1 MKLPGFLREP
11 LVLDEDESAWRM
23 MQSPEGVSLRLKLAG
38 HAERLVAL
46 IFDLLIMNLAVIL
59 VVLIAVSLLAVRA
72 DYALVASLYL
82 LLTFFL
88 RMGYFLGFEMR
99 WRGQTPGKKIMG
111 ICVVDREGH
120 ALTPMA
126 LVARNLMREVEVF
139 IPLSFL
145 FAWQGVDLYFGL
157 LALSWFCVFLGMPL
171 FNRDRLRFGD
181 MVAGTWVVSN
191 DRRWLQEDLTAMPR
205 SESHDKHKFAD
216 AELDVYGISE
226 LQVLEKLLRRPD
238 SSRKEDAVREVCF
251 RIREKIGWRE
261 EVEPEE
267 FLQDYYRELR
277 AHLERHVL
285 FGDRREDKE
294 AMSKRARTTRVAPT
308 K

>member
-1 MKLPGFLREP
+1 MKLPSFLREP

-23 MQSPEGVSLRLKLAG
+23 MPSPEGVSLRLKLAG

-46 IFDLLIMNLAVIL
+46 IFDLLIMNLAAIL
-59 VVLIAVSLLAVRA
+59 VVVIAISLLAVRA
-72 DYALVASLYL
+72 DYGLVASLYL

-145 FAWQGVDLYFGL
+145 LAWQGVDLYFGL

-191 DRRWLQEDLTAMPR
+191 DRKWLQEDLTATPR
-205 SESHDKHKFAD
+205 SESHDKHRFTEAQ
-216 AELDVYGISE
+216 LDVYGINE

-238 SSRKEDAVREVCF
+238 SSRKEDAVQEVCL
-251 RIREKIGWRE
+251 RIREKIGWQE
-261 EVEPEE
+261 AVDPEK

-285 FGDRREDKE
+285 FGDRRQDKD
-294 AMSKRARTTRVAPT
+294 AMSKRVKKSNLTTT
-308 K
+308 E